1 MSPKLPVVKA
11 REVVRIATKLGF
23 VFDHQK
29 GSHAV
34 YYREKDNARV
44 VIPIHAGKDL
54 RPKTLA
60 GILDDMGVTPEEFR
74 RLLRE

>member
-1 MSPKLPVVKA
+1 LSPKLPVVKA
-11 REVVRIATKLGF
+11 RDLVRVATKLEF

-34 YYREKDNARV
+34 YYRGKDKARV
-44 VIPIHAGKDL
+44 VIPMHTGQDI
-54 RPKTLA
+54 RTKTLE
-60 GILDDMGVTPEEFR
+60 GILDDMGITVEEFR

>member
-11 REVVRIATKLGF
+11 SEVVQVATRLGF

-34 YYREKDNARV
+34 YYRKKDKARV
-44 VIPIHAGKDL
+44 VIPMHAGKDL
-54 RPKTLA
+54 RPKTLE
-60 GILDDMGVTPEEFR
+60 GILDDMGVTSEEFR
-74 RLLRE
+74 RLLHG

>member
-11 REVVRIATKLGF
+11 RDVVRVAARVGF

-34 YYREKDNARV
+34 YYRNEDRARL
-44 VIPIHAGKDL
+44 VIPVHAGKDIK
-54 RPKTLA
+54 PKTLE
-60 GILDDMGVTPEEFR
+60 GILNDMGLTPEEFR
-74 RLLRE
+74 RLLRG

>member
-11 REVVRIATKLGF
+11 RDLVRVATKLEF

-34 YYREKDNARV
+34 YYRGKDKTRA
-44 VIPIHAGKDL
+44 VIPMHTGIDIKT
-54 RPKTLA
+54 KTLES
-60 GILDDMGVTPEEFR
+60 ILEDMDITPEEFW
-74 RLLRE
+74 RLLHE